1 MINLK
6 ILLAAFVLCAGILAL
21 NFKSLS
27 APEQIKDY
35 ASSPSELLEQSKKI
49 STITGAA
56 PQNSVIVL
64 KGGDD
69 LVGDEK
75 RLMRELKQANLVKDY
90 ASISKFILSLAEQET
105 VKNIFRQAAQDEE
118 IFKIFAQFGLSAELV
133 KPELE
138 KIANAKTIGASEI
151 LEFDAAKNLMRFL
164 PDASTSAIYADGL
177 ESGAFNVK

>member
-1 MINLK
+1 
-6 ILLAAFVLCAGILAL
+6 
-21 NFKSLS
+21 
-27 APEQIKDY
+27 
-35 ASSPSELLEQSKKI
+35 
-49 STITGAA
+49 
-56 PQNSVIVL
+56 
-64 KGGDD
+64 
-69 LVGDEK
+69 
-75 RLMRELKQANLVKDY
+75 
-90 ASISKFILSLAEQET
+90 QET

-177 ESGAFNVK
+177 ESGAKTDEILKANGAFSVDFVGALNQNLTEAGLGRGTKGRCVFACVCAFVGVFRGGALAFGYE